1 MSTNPSPNHPYGSRP
16 SAGHADVFSAG
27 DDPPP
32 PQPKTKN
39 WLWVLLGVVVLLIGG
54 GVAAVADFG
63 ENDSG
68 TASSSRDDDS
78 DDENLTFLGM
88 FDGDLVAA
96 AGEPVT
102 SDGMTITTSSLF
114 STSDYGAAYLCTTV
128 TIRNDGSM
136 RRTVNVSDWML
147 QDPNGA
153 KFSPSF
159 GGVANKL
166 NSGPV
171 APGGTVSGDM
181 CFPNPPRSSTG
192 QYVVLYDVPFI
203 FTAARVGW
211 VDQR

>member
-1 MSTNPSPNHPYGSRP
+1 MSTNPSPNHPYGPRP

-32 PQPKTKN
+32 PHPKTRT

-54 GVAAVADFG
+54 GVAAVADFS
-63 ENDSG
+63 ENDFG
-68 TASSSRDDDS
+68 TTSSSRDDHS
-78 DDENLTFLGM
+78 ADEELTFLGM
-88 FDGDLVAA
+88 FDADIVAA
-96 AGEPVT
+96 AGESVT

-114 STSDYGAAYLCTTV
+114 STGDYGADYLCTTV
-128 TIRNDGSM
+128 TVRNDGSM

-147 QDPNGA
+147 QDPNGV

-159 GGVANKL
+159 GGVAIKL
-166 NSGPV
+166 SSGPV
-171 APGGTVSGDM
+171 TPGGTVTGDM

-211 VDQR
+211 VEQR